1 MINPLK
7 GGPPRTALRRAVLRA
22 PISLYRIGLGG
33 LLGHRMLL
41 LTHIGRV
48 SGQPRQVVVEV
59 LAPGGRPGTYLIA
72 SGYGERSQWLRNVL
86 AQPSVRYQVGRR
98 KFEGTAVPLPP
109 AESGR
114 QLADY
119 ARRHPRLAAKLM
131 RSLGHDPQSRADFEA
146 LGADRR
152 DGVPVV
158 EVGPRG
164 RAATGGPAASG

>member
-22 PISLYRIGLGG
+22 PIRLYRIGLGG

-41 LTHIGRV
+41 LTHTGRV
-48 SGQPRQVVVEV
+48 SGRPRQVVVEV
-59 LAPGGRPGTYLIA
+59 LAPGGRPGSYLIA

-86 AQPSVRYQVGRR
+86 AEPCVRYQVGRR

-109 AESGR
+109 EESGR
-114 QLADY
+114 QLAEY

-131 RSLGHDPQSRADFEA
+131 QALGHNPQSRADFEA

-152 DGVPVV
+152 NGVPLV
-158 EVGPRG
+158 EVSPHHGT
-164 RAATGGPAASG
+164 AAGGPALPG